1 MKKGELHL
9 NTLLIDTSS
18 EFQICAVKTG
28 DNIVNEVIDAGNKH
42 SAMFLSSIDAVIK
55 KAKINQKEISRL
67 ICGIG
72 PGSFTGIR
80 IAVSTAR
87 MLSQI
92 LNIPVMGIPSQMIFS
107 MLTAEEGET
116 VLSAFDAK
124 KNRIFAACYTKT
136 NSMPV
141 EIIKPGD
148 YYPDDIQKMISG
160 KTISATGNGAL
171 KYKEILGI
179 NYREFNP
186 LYFDDLFKYAEKNSD
201 DFLSWEKLLPF
212 YARKS
217 DAEVLKNSK

>member
-18 EFQICAVKTG
+18 EFQICAVKT
-28 DNIVNEVIDAGNKH
+28 DNDIVNEVIDAGTKH

-55 KAKINQKEISRL
+55 KSGINRKEISKL
-67 ICGIG
+67 ICGTG

-124 KNRIFAACYTKT
+124 KNRVFAACYTKT

-141 EIIKPGD
+141 EIITPGD
-148 YYPDDIQKMISG
+148 YFPEDIQKMISG
-160 KTISATGNGAL
+160 RIITATGNGAQ
-171 KYKEILGI
+171 KYKDILGG
-179 NYREFNP
+179 NYKEFNP
-186 LYFDDLFKYAEKNSD
+186 VHFDDLFKYAETNSGN
-201 DFLSWEKLLPF
+201 FLSWEKLLPF

>member
-1 MKKGELHL
+1 L
-9 NTLLIDTSS
+9 NTLLIDTSTD
-18 EFQICAVKTG
+18 FQICVVKTNS
-28 DNIVNEVIDAGNKH
+28 NIFNEVIDAGNKH
-42 SAMFLSSIDAVIK
+42 SSMFISSIDTIFK
-55 KAKINQKEISRL
+55 KAQVSNKEINRL
-67 ICGIG
+67 ICGTG

-107 MLTAEEGET
+107 MLSSEEGET

-124 KNRIFAACYTKT
+124 KNRIFAACYKKT

-148 YYPDDIQKMISG
+148 YFPEEIQNMFADKNIS
-160 KTISATGNGAL
+160 TTGTGAL
-171 KYKEILGI
+171 KYKEIIGG
-179 NYREFNP
+179 NYKEFNP
-186 LYFDDLFKYAEKNSD
+186 VHFDDLFKYAENKSEE
-201 DFLSWEKLLPF
+201 FSSWENLLPF

>member
-1 MKKGELHL
+1 M

-18 EFQICAVKTG
+18 EFQICAVKT
-28 DNIVNEVIDAGNKH
+28 DNDIVNEVIDAGTKH

-55 KAKINQKEISRL
+55 KSGINQKEISKL
-67 ICGIG
+67 ICGTG

-124 KNRIFAACYTKT
+124 KNRVFAACYTKT
-136 NSMPV
+136 YSMPV
-141 EIIKPGD
+141 EIITPGD
-148 YYPDDIQKMISG
+148 YFPEDIQKMISG
-160 KTISATGNGAL
+160 RIITATGNGAQ
-171 KYKEILGI
+171 KYKDILGG
-179 NYREFNP
+179 NYKEFNP
-186 LYFDDLFKYAEKNSD
+186 VHFDDLFKYAETNSGN
-201 DFLSWEKLLPF
+201 FLSWEKLLPF

>member
-1 MKKGELHL
+1 M

-18 EFQICAVKTG
+18 EFQICAVKT
-28 DNIVNEVIDAGNKH
+28 DNDIVNEVIDAGTKH

-55 KAKINQKEISRL
+55 KSGINRKEISKL
-67 ICGIG
+67 ICGTG

-124 KNRIFAACYTKT
+124 KNRVFAACYTKT

-141 EIIKPGD
+141 EIITPGD
-148 YYPDDIQKMISG
+148 YFPEDIQKMISG
-160 KTISATGNGAL
+160 RIITATGNGAQ
-171 KYKEILGI
+171 KYKDILGG
-179 NYREFNP
+179 NYKEFNP
-186 LYFDDLFKYAEKNSD
+186 VHFDDLFKYAETNSGN
-201 DFLSWEKLLPF
+201 FLSWEKLLPF

-217 DAEVLKNSK
+217 DAEVHKNSK

>member
-1 MKKGELHL
+1 M

-18 EFQICAVKTG
+18 EFQICAVKTDSG
-28 DNIVNEVIDAGNKH
+28 ILNEVIDAGTKH

-55 KAKINQKEISRL
+55 KSGINRKEINRL
-67 ICGIG
+67 ICGTG

-107 MLTAEEGET
+107 MLTADEGET

-136 NSMPV
+136 DSMPV

-148 YYPDDIQKMISG
+148 YFPEDIQGMISG
-160 KTISATGNGAL
+160 RIITATGNGAQ
-171 KYKEILGI
+171 KYKDIIGGK
-179 NYREFNP
+179 YREFNP
-186 LYFDDLFKYAEKNSD
+186 VHFDDLFKYAETNSGN
-201 DFLSWEKLLPF
+201 FLSWDKLLPL

>member
-1 MKKGELHL
+1 M

-18 EFQICAVKTG
+18 EFQICAVKT
-28 DNIVNEVIDAGNKH
+28 DNDIVNEVIDAGTKH

-55 KAKINQKEISRL
+55 KSGINRKEISKL
-67 ICGIG
+67 ICGTG

-124 KNRIFAACYTKT
+124 KNRVFAACYTKT

-141 EIIKPGD
+141 EIITPGD
-148 YYPDDIQKMISG
+148 YFPEDIQKMISG
-160 KTISATGNGAL
+160 RIITATGNGAQ
-171 KYKEILGI
+171 KYKDILGG
-179 NYREFNP
+179 NYKEFNP
-186 LYFDDLFKYAEKNSD
+186 VHFDDLFKYAETNSGN
-201 DFLSWEKLLPF
+201 FLSWEKLLPF